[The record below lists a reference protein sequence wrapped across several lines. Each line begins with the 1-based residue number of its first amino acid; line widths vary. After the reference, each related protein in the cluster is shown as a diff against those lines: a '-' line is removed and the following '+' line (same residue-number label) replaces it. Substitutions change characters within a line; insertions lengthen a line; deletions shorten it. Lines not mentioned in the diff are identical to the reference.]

1 MEKESHL
8 EKKSFLRKKW
18 EEFFLFIARKRIA
31 KICNEKNEVLII
43 KDKFELKEILKEKKI
58 DQKIKFVIIT
68 IPLNNFDNL
77 VEFFDKVNSVFPDE
91 TKIIANYYSVLWRP
105 LFFVTSKLKITN
117 YFKNECYFSRK
128 IFDVFLQSTNYKI
141 SHYIDEPI
149 IPIRIFGVTKLLYL
163 ISNIFPFFKFFSV
176 TKICYLQKKNISK
189 NFANKL
195 ASIIIPCKNEEKNIE
210 KLIDESVTLK
220 FPHQLVFINDKSD
233 DSTEKVIKNQ
243 IEINKDKN
251 IKLISG
257 DGLGKYKAV
266 KTGIKN
272 ADGYYCMI
280 FDADITVAVEDLNL
294 FYKAISEGRGNLING
309 SRLIYKPYAGA
320 MRFLNYFGNIFFA
333 ELVSYITNVNVTD
346 TLCGTKCFKKSD
358 VEMFDEFEKINKI
371 FDLWGDFNILFAASY
386 FGLSTIDLPI
396 RYRKREEG
404 ETKMKKRFF
413 FFKNMLQSCIKAFVR
428 FKFL

>member
-141 SHYIDEPI
+141 SHYIFLCI
-149 IPIRIFGVTKLLYL
+149 ITW
-163 ISNIFPFFKFFSV
+163 
-176 TKICYLQKKNISK
+176 
-189 NFANKL
+189 
-195 ASIIIPCKNEEKNIE
+195 
-210 KLIDESVTLK
+210 
-220 FPHQLVFINDKSD
+220 ND
-233 DSTEKVIKNQ
+233 N
-243 IEINKDKN
+243 
-251 IKLISG
+251 
-257 DGLGKYKAV
+257 
-266 KTGIKN
+266 
-272 ADGYYCMI
+272 
-280 FDADITVAVEDLNL
+280 
-294 FYKAISEGRGNLING
+294 
-309 SRLIYKPYAGA
+309 
-320 MRFLNYFGNIFFA
+320 
-333 ELVSYITNVNVTD
+333 
-346 TLCGTKCFKKSD
+346 
-358 VEMFDEFEKINKI
+358 
-371 FDLWGDFNILFAASY
+371 
-386 FGLSTIDLPI
+386 
-396 RYRKREEG
+396 
-404 ETKMKKRFF
+404 
-413 FFKNMLQSCIKAFVR
+413 
-428 FKFL
+428 